1 MSEGRRLRRLITSN
15 ALSTFGLVT
24 ATVFVVLALAEAVS
38 FGKITPF
45 NPYLP
50 DYNHANL
57 GPSLVHFFGTDFEG
71 RDIFSQ
77 VIAALPVDIG
87 ISIAVVVTSALM
99 GIVLGTLAGYFRGA
113 FDEVIMRLTDMF
125 LAFPQ
130 IIMSLAIAATLGP
143 SLLNVTLSL
152 IVVWWPPYVRL
163 VRGAVLAVAA
173 EDYVS
178 VSKALNSSFLYIVR
192 KDALPNVLPSVLVY
206 ATTDIGS
213 ALLTLSTLGFLNVG
227 IPPAMPELGRMASN
241 ISYSLFLYPTQ
252 VVIPALIVMVMV
264 AGFSFLGEGLRESLD
279 VKLRPHILIRG
290 KGLERLEAPQQ
301 KKGPGPVPAPPVSK
315 AAKGSPNEGLP
326 GAEERSLGRR
336 GAVVQE
342 T

>member
-1 MSEGRRLRRLITSN
+1 MSTEIRRLRKLLMSN

-24 ATVFVVLALAEAVS
+24 VIVFVVAALLEVLTA
-38 FGKITPF
+38 GRITPYS
-45 NPYLP
+45 PYLP
-50 DYNHANL
+50 NFYQANAF
-57 GPSLVHFFGTDFEG
+57 PSLGHLFGTDFEG

-77 VIAALPVDIG
+77 VIAALPVDMG
-87 ISIAVVVTSALM
+87 ISIGVVATSALL

-113 FDEVIMRLTDMF
+113 LDEVIMRLTDMF

-192 KDALPNVLPSVLVY
+192 NDALPNILPSVLVY

-213 ALLTLSTLGFLNVG
+213 ALLTLSTLGYLNVG
-227 IPPAMPELGRMASN
+227 IPPAMPELGKMVSSVTYN
-241 ISYSLFLYPTQ
+241 LYLYPTQ
-252 VVIPALIVMVMV
+252 VVIPALIVMIMV

-279 VKLRPHILIRG
+279 VKLRPHILLRG
-290 KGLERLEAPQQ
+290 RGLEKLVIDQPKRD
-301 KKGPGPVPAPPVSK
+301 G
-315 AAKGSPNEGLP
+315 
-326 GAEERSLGRR
+326 
-336 GAVVQE
+336 GAV
-342 T
+342 TAPAG

>member
-1 MSEGRRLRRLITSN
+1 MSTGAQRLRKLLTSN
-15 ALSTFGLVT
+15 PLSTFGLVT
-24 ATVFVVLALAEAVS
+24 ATIFVAVALIEAVTS
-38 FGKITPF
+38 GRVTPY
-45 NPYLP
+45 NPYAPNFELP
-50 DYNHANL
+50 NAS
-57 GPSLVHFFGTDFEG
+57 PSVGHLFGTDFEG

-77 VIAALPVDIG
+77 VLAALPVDIG
-87 ISIAVVVTSALM
+87 ISIAVVLISACL

-143 SLLNVTLSL
+143 SLMNVTLSL
-152 IVVWWPPYVRL
+152 IIVWWPAYVRL

-178 VSKALNSSFLYIVR
+178 VSKALNSSFFYIVR
-192 KDALPNVLPSVLVY
+192 KDALPNVMPSVLVY

-213 ALLTLSTLGFLNVG
+213 ALLTLSTLGYLNVG
-227 IPPAMPELGRMASN
+227 IPPAMPELGKMVASVT
-241 ISYSLFLYPTQ
+241 YDLFLYPTQ
-252 VVIPALIVMVMV
+252 VVIPALVVLVMV

-290 KGLERLEAPQQ
+290 RESLDRIVGR
-301 KKGPGPVPAPPVSK
+301 GSK
-315 AAKGSPNEGLP
+315 RDAGKLP
-326 GAEERSLGRR
+326 S
-336 GAVVQE
+336 
-342 T
+342 

>member
-1 MSEGRRLRRLITSN
+1 MSN

-24 ATVFVVLALAEAVS
+24 VTIFVVAALLEVLT
-38 FGKITPF
+38 GGRITPYS
-45 NPYLP
+45 PYAP
-50 DYNHANL
+50 QFSQANL
-57 GPSLVHFFGTDFEG
+57 FPSLGHFFGTDFEG

-77 VIAALPVDIG
+77 VIAALPVDMGVSIG
-87 ISIAVVVTSALM
+87 VVATSALL

-113 FDEVIMRLTDMF
+113 LDEVIMRLTDMF

-192 KDALPNVLPSVLVY
+192 KDALPNILPSILVY

-213 ALLTLSTLGFLNVG
+213 AMLTLSTLGYLNVG
-227 IPPAMPELGRMASN
+227 IPPAMPELGKMVSSVTYN
-241 ISYSLFLYPTQ
+241 LYLYPTQ
-252 VVIPALIVMVMV
+252 VIIPALIVMIMV

-279 VKLRPHILIRG
+279 VKLRPHILLRG
-290 KGLERLEAPQQ
+290 RGLEKLVIDQP
-301 KKGPGPVPAPPVSK
+301 KKDGGVGTTPA
-315 AAKGSPNEGLP
+315 
-326 GAEERSLGRR
+326 
-336 GAVVQE
+336 
-342 T
+342 

>member
-1 MSEGRRLRRLITSN
+1 LSAGARRLRRLLTSN
-15 ALSTFGLVT
+15 TLSTFGLVT
-24 ATVFVVLALAEAVS
+24 ATIFVVVALVEAVTMGRATPYDPYVPN
-38 FGKITPF
+38 FG
-45 NPYLP
+45 LP
-50 DYNHANL
+50 NAS
-57 GPSLVHFFGTDFEG
+57 PSLAHLFGTDFEG

-77 VIAALPVDIG
+77 VLAALPVDMG
-87 ISIAVVVTSALM
+87 ISIAVVAISACL

-152 IVVWWPPYVRL
+152 IIVWWPAYVRL
-163 VRGAVLAVAA
+163 VRGAVLAVAT

-192 KDALPNVLPSVLVY
+192 KDALPNVMPSVLVY

-213 ALLTLSTLGFLNVG
+213 ALLTLSTLGYLNVG
-227 IPPAMPELGRMASN
+227 IPPTMPELGRMVASVTYN
-241 ISYSLFLYPTQ
+241 LFLYPTQ
-252 VVIPALIVMVMV
+252 VVIPALVVLIMV

-290 KGLERLEAPQQ
+290 RESLNKLVARSSKGEGA
-301 KKGPGPVPAPPVSK
+301 KPPI
-315 AAKGSPNEGLP
+315 
-326 GAEERSLGRR
+326 R
-336 GAVVQE
+336 
-342 T
+342 

>member
-1 MSEGRRLRRLITSN
+1 LSGEGKRLRRLLFSN
-15 ALSTFGLVT
+15 PLSLFGVVT
-24 ATVFVVLALAEAVS
+24 TTIFVVLALLDVLT

-45 NPYLP
+45 SPYLV
-50 DYNHANL
+50 NFSQANL
-57 GPSLVHFFGTDFEG
+57 SPSLAHFFGTDFEG

-77 VIAALPVDIG
+77 VIAALPVDMG

-99 GIVLGTLAGYFRGA
+99 GIVLGTLAGFFRGI

-143 SLLNVTLSL
+143 SLLNVSLSL

-163 VRGAVLAVAA
+163 VRGAVLAVSA

-178 VSKALNSSFLYIVR
+178 VSKSLNSSFLYIVR

-213 ALLTLSTLGFLNVG
+213 ALLTLSTLGYLNVG
-227 IPPAMPELGRMASN
+227 IPPAMPELGKMVSSVTYN
-241 ISYSLFLYPTQ
+241 LYLYPTQ
-252 VVIPALIVMVMV
+252 VIIPALIVMLMV

-290 KGLERLEAPQQ
+290 RGLDAAVGDLT
-301 KKGPGPVPAPPVSK
+301 KKGSGAGPTTS
-315 AAKGSPNEGLP
+315 S
-326 GAEERSLGRR
+326 
-336 GAVVQE
+336 
-342 T
+342 

>member
-1 MSEGRRLRRLITSN
+1 LSGEGKRLRRLITSN
-15 ALSTFGLVT
+15 PLSMFGLVT
-24 ATVFVVLALAEAVS
+24 ATIFVVLALAETVT

-45 NPYLP
+45 NPYQVNF
-50 DYNHANL
+50 DQANL
-57 GPSLVHFFGTDFEG
+57 SPSLVHLFGTDFEG

-87 ISIAVVVTSALM
+87 ISVAVVVVSALM
-99 GIVLGTLAGYFRGA
+99 GVVLGTLAGYFRGA
-113 FDEVIMRLTDMF
+113 FDEIIMRLTDMF

-143 SLLNVTLSL
+143 SLVNVSISL

-252 VVIPALIVMVMV
+252 VVIPALVVMVMV

-290 KGLERLEAPQQ
+290 RGLEKFEDSQG
-301 KKGPGPVPAPPVSK
+301 KKAAGPSPGPRTSE
-315 AAKGSPNEGLP
+315 SP
-326 GAEERSLGRR
+326 
-336 GAVVQE
+336 
-342 T
+342 

>member
-1 MSEGRRLRRLITSN
+1 MSSETKRLRKLLISN
-15 ALSTFGLVT
+15 PLSLFGLVT
-24 ATVFVVLALAEAVS
+24 TTVFVVLALLEVLTL
-38 FGKITPF
+38 GKITPF

-50 DYNHANL
+50 NFSQANVA
-57 GPSLVHFFGTDFEG
+57 PSLGHFFGTDFEG

-77 VIAALPVDIG
+77 VIAALPVDVG

-143 SLLNVTLSL
+143 SLLNVSLSL
-152 IVVWWPPYVRL
+152 IIVWWPPYVRL
-163 VRGAVLAVAA
+163 VRGAVLAVSA

-178 VSKALNSSFLYIVR
+178 VSKSLNSSFLYIVR

-213 ALLTLSTLGFLNVG
+213 ALLTLSTLGYLNVG
-227 IPPAMPELGRMASN
+227 IPPAMPELGKMVSSVTYN
-241 ISYSLFLYPTQ
+241 LYLYPTQ
-252 VVIPALIVMVMV
+252 VIIPAVVVMLMV

-290 KGLERLEAPQQ
+290 RGLDTMVGTLP
-301 KKGPGPVPAPPVSK
+301 KKG
-315 AAKGSPNEGLP
+315 
-326 GAEERSLGRR
+326 R
-336 GAVVQE
+336 GAGP
-342 T
+342 TPGG

>member
-1 MSEGRRLRRLITSN
+1 MSSESKRLRRLLMSN
-15 ALSTFGLVT
+15 PLSIFGLVT
-24 ATVFVVLALAEAVS
+24 TAVFVILAVLEVAS

-45 NPYLP
+45 NPYTP
-50 DYNHANL
+50 DFSSANL
-57 GPSLVHFFGTDFEG
+57 GPSFVHLFGTDFEG

-77 VIAALPVDIG
+77 VIAALPVDMG
-87 ISIAVVVTSALM
+87 ISIAVVVTSAFM
-99 GIVLGTLAGYFRGA
+99 GIVLGTLAGYFRGI

-143 SLLNVTLSL
+143 SLLNVTISL

-213 ALLTLSTLGFLNVG
+213 ALLTLSTLGYLNVG
-227 IPPAMPELGRMASN
+227 IPAAMPELGKMV
-241 ISYSLFLYPTQ
+241 SYVTYNLYLYPTQ
-252 VVIPALIVMVMV
+252 VIIPALIVMLMV

-279 VKLRPHILIRG
+279 VKLRPHILMRG
-290 KGLERLEAPQQ
+290 RGIEKPEGVPAKL
-301 KKGPGPVPAPPVSK
+301 PGPM
-315 AAKGSPNEGLP
+315 P
-326 GAEERSLGRR
+326 GPTRQSSDSSHTA
-336 GAVVQE
+336 
-342 T
+342 

>member
-1 MSEGRRLRRLITSN
+1 LSAEIRRLRKLLMSN

-24 ATVFVVLALAEAVS
+24 VTIFVVAALLEVLTV
-38 FGKITPF
+38 GRITPYS
-45 NPYLP
+45 PYMS
-50 DYNHANL
+50 NFFQANAS
-57 GPSLVHFFGTDFEG
+57 PSLTHLFGTDFEG

-87 ISIAVVVTSALM
+87 ISVGVVVTSALL
-99 GIVLGTLAGYFRGA
+99 GIILGTLAGYFRGTL
-113 FDEVIMRLTDMF
+113 DEVIMRLTDMF

-130 IIMSLAIAATLGP
+130 IIMSLAVAATLGP
-143 SLLNVTLSL
+143 SLLNVTISL

-213 ALLTLSTLGFLNVG
+213 ALLTLSTLGYLNVG
-227 IPPAMPELGRMASN
+227 IPPAMPELGRMVSSVTYN
-241 ISYSLFLYPTQ
+241 LYLYPTQ
-252 VVIPALIVMVMV
+252 VVIPALIVMIMV

-279 VKLRPHILIRG
+279 VKLRPHILLRG
-290 KGLERLEAPQQ
+290 RGLDELMADQP
-301 KKGPGPVPAPPVSK
+301 KKDSGTGTTPV
-315 AAKGSPNEGLP
+315 
-326 GAEERSLGRR
+326 
-336 GAVVQE
+336 
-342 T
+342 

>member
-1 MSEGRRLRRLITSN
+1 MSSETKRLRKLLISN
-15 ALSTFGLVT
+15 PLSLFGLV
-24 ATVFVVLALAEAVS
+24 ATTIFVVLALLEVLTL
-38 FGKITPF
+38 GKITPF
-45 NPYLP
+45 DPYLP
-50 DYNHANL
+50 NFSQTNVA
-57 GPSLVHFFGTDFEG
+57 PSLTHFFGTDFEG

-77 VIAALPVDIG
+77 VIAALPVDVG
-87 ISIAVVVTSALM
+87 ISLAVVVTSALM

-143 SLLNVTLSL
+143 SLLNVSLSL

-163 VRGAVLAVAA
+163 VRGAVLAVSA

-178 VSKALNSSFLYIVR
+178 VSKSLNSSFFYIVR

-213 ALLTLSTLGFLNVG
+213 ALLTLSTLGYLNVG
-227 IPPAMPELGRMASN
+227 IPPAMPELGKMVSSVTYN
-241 ISYSLFLYPTQ
+241 LYLYPTQ
-252 VVIPALIVMVMV
+252 VIIPALVVMLMV

-290 KGLERLEAPQQ
+290 RGLDSMMGAQP
-301 KKGPGPVPAPPVSK
+301 KKG
-315 AAKGSPNEGLP
+315 
-326 GAEERSLGRR
+326 R
-336 GAVVQE
+336 GAGPTPVG
-342 T
+342 